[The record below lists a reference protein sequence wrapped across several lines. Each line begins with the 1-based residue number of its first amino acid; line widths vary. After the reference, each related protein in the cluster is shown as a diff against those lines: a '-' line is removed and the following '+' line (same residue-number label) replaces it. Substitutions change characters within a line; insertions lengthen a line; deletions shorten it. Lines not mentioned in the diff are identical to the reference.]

1 MGRVKVMTPRGIRS
15 MIAYSEEDFNK
26 KGEKHI
32 MVASQTTITTTNALT
47 EDDYVYKNGSLQGKI
62 SDLGNYSITS
72 AHVLTTTETF
82 FGGEEIIIIPWK

>member
-15 MIAYSEEDFNK
+15 IIAYLEEDFNK

-32 MVASQTTITTTNALT
+32 MIASQTTITTTNSLT
-47 EDDYVYKNGSLQGKI
+47 ENDLLYKNGSLQGKI
-62 SDLGNYSITS
+62 SDLNNYSIIES
-72 AHVLTTTETF
+72 HILTTSETF